1 MSKKKGISK
10 LKLNNIVKT
19 LPTPIKEH
27 LKRCRKIADYFLKR
41 VCTEDWFI
49 ETKYKVEDLLSAI
62 YYHDIGKS
70 LIPKDCLYLDHCN
83 TNAKK
88 DGYFAHVKEGVGLAE
103 RESGITFDS
112 FKENSL
118 EHLVFCAISEHH
130 ENFDGSGYPDGKI
143 GEDISF
149 VARFVAVIETFDN
162 LLFVGNSN
170 KIDFEYA
177 VNEITL
183 RAGKQLDDNIVS
195 ILLKDIDSLK
205 DFVEYINEKEKDNR
219 KKDRYGLQ
227 LRYRPLMNVRENKVD
242 GFIAD
247 VVINDTYY
255 GVIPSSSF
263 IPIVEKSGQVALI
276 QKIAFEKLCI
286 NLEKIA
292 LQGLKVPEVSF
303 HVSARVMEKKN
314 FFKDIDKLIKKY
326 RLVRSKLNIIISENS
341 LIDFNANIVDVVNEV
356 HALGM
361 KFIIGEFGDQV
372 SLISTNDN
380 IQIDAVIFK
389 QMYGKVLAVNPKTYS
404 IVSGIVRIAEKLNI
418 TVVLDGISDARV
430 EESATKMHVKYTC
443 GDRYLKPMTDA
454 QLLEYLKT
462 GGNNE

>member
-19 LPTPIKEH
+19 LPTPIREH

-41 VCTEDWFI
+41 VCAEDWFI
-49 ETKYKVEDLLSAI
+49 ETKYKVEDILSAT

-70 LIPKDCLYLDHCN
+70 CIPKDCLYLDHCA
-83 TNAKK
+83 TNSKK
-88 DGYFAHVKEGVGLAE
+88 DKYFSHVEEGISLAE
-103 RESGITFDS
+103 KESGITFDK

-118 EHLVFCAISEHH
+118 EHLVYCAILEHH
-130 ENFDGSGYPDGKI
+130 ENFDGSGYPNGNA
-143 GEDISF
+143 GENISF
-149 VARFVAVIETFDN
+149 VARLIAVIETFDN

-170 KIDFEYA
+170 IDFEYA
-177 VNEITL
+177 VNEL
-183 RAGKQLDDNIVS
+183 MQRAGKQLDDNIVN
-195 ILLKDIDSLK
+195 ILLKDKESLK

-227 LRYRPLMNVRENKVD
+227 LRYRPLMNVRENIVD

-263 IPIVEKSGQVALI
+263 VPIVEKSGQVALI

-326 RLVRSKLNIIISENS
+326 RVVRSKLNIIMSESS
-341 LIDFNANIVDVVNEV
+341 LIDFNANIVNAVNEV
-356 HALGM
+356 HGLGM
-361 KFIIGEFGDQV
+361 KFVIGEFGDQV

-389 QMYGKVLAVNPKTYS
+389 NMYGKVLAVNPRTYS
-404 IVSGIVRIAEKLNI
+404 IVSGMVRIAEKLNI
-418 TVVLDGISDARV
+418 TVVLDGISDARA

-443 GDRYLKPMTDA
+443 GDRYLKAMTDA